1 LAADKIDQYLKI
13 GDDRSK
19 EAAFYKQWS
28 SASGTRNVMNKLSIT
43 DIDPLVKGD
52 PEMYK
57 FMNYKFLKDDSI
69 KRQYRNINFYGVSS
83 LEKRLVKLFKE
94 EDMQLSLFNATNMK
108 LLFENGRLVERD
120 IQTGYYEVSPLKP
133 LAKDMNNQFS
143 EEELFA
149 IYSYL
154 VNLIDYTFLQKDNE
168 NIGFD
173 KVSMSIVLSRVLKNE
188 FRDFRAVFTSKLL
201 AAVAFR
207 YLKLDVCKESS
218 NRLFPYTPIDVACG
232 HEGLLLN
239 TKEGLEFW
247 FRLYI
252 GRNYEDEQ
260 KLKTLTGHSLADL
273 DVYFLDDNSNFIK
286 FTHSIFD
293 AIGMGKLNT
302 VCKNNDNVW

>member
-1 LAADKIDQYLKI
+1 
-13 GDDRSK
+13 
-19 EAAFYKQWS
+19 
-28 SASGTRNVMNKLSIT
+28 MNKLSIT
-43 DIDPLVKGD
+43 DIDPLVKGE

-57 FMNYKFLKDDSI
+57 FLNYKFLKDDSI
-69 KRQYRNINFYGVSS
+69 KRQYRNIDFYGVSS
-83 LEKRLVKLFKE
+83 LEKRFVKLFKE

-108 LLFENGRLVERD
+108 FLFEYGRLVERN
-120 IQTGYYEVSPLKP
+120 IETGYYEVSPLKP
-133 LAKDMNNQFS
+133 LAQDMNSQFS

-154 VNLIDYTFLQKDNE
+154 VNLIDYTFMQKEKE

-173 KVSMSIVLSRVLKNE
+173 KVSMSIVLSRVLRNE
-188 FRDFRAVFTSKLL
+188 LRDFRAVFTSKLL
-201 AAVAFR
+201 AAVATR
-207 YLKLDVCKESS
+207 YLKLDACEESS
-218 NRLFPYTPIDVACG
+218 NRLFPYTPFDVACG

-239 TKEGLEFW
+239 TKDGLEFW

-252 GRNYEDEQ
+252 GRNFEDEQ
-260 KLKTLTGHSLADL
+260 KLKTLTGYSLADL